1 MGPIQTCFLGLGI
14 TAIFAVIYF
23 DFSDELTLTSQSLH
37 DVHISYPKPATAN
50 LRNQSSRKLIEQILL
65 TKSYN
70 SEAEPEKTDTKTD
83 IKNDTKTNTKHDT
96 NAQNTSN
103 AKPTPKSTI
112 ELTEETTIQTTTS
125 KPMKTTVPDCS
136 IHEGKPDQF
145 QFIPLLSWPGSG
157 NTWLRYLIEQATGW
171 QTTTVSKG
179 DKKLA
184 PFFVGELDYP
194 LSGKS
199 IVQKTHYFSYVRNWY
214 KEIDSYK
221 LAHSCVLLIRSPI
234 DAFLAEFQR
243 KQTGANHTGFISPEQ
258 FYTVYKRRFQEQV
271 TKWITN
277 EVNSYSATYLNPIKK
292 SCDQAYHVIFYDEL
306 KENTF
311 EEVVKLVDFLEVQHK
326 VEMKLRVGCLS
337 RDQKG
342 HAKRKK
348 QDYDKEKIRKMIPAH
363 LRIQLNEGLDRLND
377 TLGGR
382 VPNNYRV

>member
-14 TAIFAVIYF
+14 AAIFAVIYF

-96 NAQNTSN
+96 NAKNTSN

-157 NTWLRYLIEQATGW
+157 NTWL
-171 QTTTVSKG
+171 
-179 DKKLA
+179 
-184 PFFVGELDYP
+184 P
-194 LSGKS
+194 
-199 IVQKTHYFSYVRNWY
+199 
-214 KEIDSYK
+214 
-221 LAHSCVLLIRSPI
+221 
-234 DAFLAEFQR
+234 
-243 KQTGANHTGFISPEQ
+243 
-258 FYTVYKRRFQEQV
+258 
-271 TKWITN
+271 
-277 EVNSYSATYLNPIKK
+277 
-292 SCDQAYHVIFYDEL
+292 
-306 KENTF
+306 
-311 EEVVKLVDFLEVQHK
+311 
-326 VEMKLRVGCLS
+326 
-337 RDQKG
+337 RD
-342 HAKRKK
+342 
-348 QDYDKEKIRKMIPAH
+348 
-363 LRIQLNEGLDRLND
+363 
-377 TLGGR
+377 
-382 VPNNYRV
+382 